1 MGCARRP
8 AADQAKSS
16 PDLSG
21 VEWTLKRVQRVCW
34 RPAAKQKSTLDF
46 EALREG
52 RLWTKTA
59 TEELDL
65 APMIPLPSMRRRPVQ
80 PFRPVHCTDN
90 SVHHTA
96 HVPSAYYPVYGTY
109 LANELRSTWTARSG
123 EQTEGAG
130 IDKKMR
136 RDSTADGRTS

>member
-90 SVHHTA
+90 SVHPTATA
-96 HVPSAYYPVYGTY
+96 HVPSQPPTSFGTPAALRTYYPVYGTY

-123 EQTEGAG
+123 EQT
-130 IDKKMR
+130 R
-136 RDSTADGRTS
+136 RW